1 MPTYSRT
8 HVCSVLPN
16 ICILKASLSLSRAY
30 WLFSLGDNADGTANH
45 GSDRGQAGPRGG
57 GQEDSQGAGQAK
69 ARHAQ
74 EGIAAS
80 QEEMSAQPS
89 LRVVDVHEITITIVT
104 RRMFPPGE
112 PPVIVSNTFTSTKGS
127 PMAQRTGTVQLSG
140 AVDPTVTSIPVTIT
154 GSTVAG
160 QSPITIDAFTPPG
173 GTPNS
178 FQCNDGDS
186 LSEIAVQINKTGT
199 SPQSATVLF
208 TVAAG
213 VVAPTIPGGGII
225 PVAPVIASNTF
236 V

>member
-1 MPTYSRT
+1 
-8 HVCSVLPN
+8 
-16 ICILKASLSLSRAY
+16 
-30 WLFSLGDNADGTANH
+30 
-45 GSDRGQAGPRGG
+45 
-57 GQEDSQGAGQAK
+57 
-69 ARHAQ
+69 
-74 EGIAAS
+74 
-80 QEEMSAQPS
+80 MSPAPS
-89 LRVVDVHEITITIVT
+89 LRIVDVHEITITVVT

-112 PPVIVSNTFTSTKGS
+112 PPVIASNTFTSTKGTS

-160 QSPITIDAFTPPG
+160 QSPVTIDAFTAPG

-186 LSEIAVQINKTGT
+186 LSEIAVQINKVGT

-213 VVAPTIPGGGII
+213 VVAPTIPGAGII